1 MSRELPIRKHS
12 QAQQVGAAMLIAIF
26 ALMLVSVVAIALV
39 ISSGTDS
46 ALAGNYRTSSS
57 AYYAAV
63 AGLEEARGRL
73 LWKNADFLN
82 KTGSYTN
89 VLFDASGAQPAWCI
103 NKVLYITN
111 PAPGETVDPAGNN
124 PANYPDT
131 EYAVEFPGGLG
142 SATVLPYV
150 PSVSG
155 GVNVPS
161 GTLPGPSYKWV
172 RINAVNEPSL
182 KIDVN
187 GDGNTTDPATLFY
200 DPAHLNA
207 LGQASPSLVVPP
219 LLSCP
224 PGPPPFNPPATAS
237 TAVQALEITSLAVAP
252 NGGQRLLQYIVAPLI
267 ISPDAGNQNFPAAV
281 TLDDG
286 LAGGAVSLNVPTGY
300 QINGVDGCNTP
311 APPALPNSVAAI
323 GYSSSADQAYLTGQ
337 ATPNQ
342 LNYPGAPLANPPPP
356 PYTPQTPS
364 LWNIGPGSAPIPP
377 FSGPPLR
384 QSWLQ
389 PATLDAAMQDIVNSA
404 DVVIPGPATDATIRA
419 TAPTMS
425 ATNPMTIVV
434 QGDLTLAG
442 SFGAAPTGYGLLLVT
457 GTLTYHPS
465 AAWDGIV
472 LVVGGGQFLLAGHHG
487 TGGITGAVFVAQTKD
502 AAGNLLPN
510 LQATFGPSTGSA
522 TGNGIAYNSCWVK
535 TAQGPLS
542 YKVLSF
548 REIPL
553 PD

>member
-1 MSRELPIRKHS
+1 MKRESTIRKHS
-12 QAQQVGAAMLIAIF
+12 QAQQAGAAMLIAIF

-57 AYYAAV
+57 AYYAAL

-111 PAPGETVDPAGNN
+111 PAPGETVDPAGGN
-124 PANYPDT
+124 PANYQDT
-131 EYAVEFPGGLG
+131 EYVQEFPAGLG

-187 GDGNTTDPATLFY
+187 GDGNTNDPGTLFY

-207 LGQASPSLVVPP
+207 LNQASPSLVVPP

-224 PGPPPFNPPATAS
+224 PGPPPVTAPATVS

-252 NGGQRLLQYIVAPLI
+252 NGGQRLLQYVVAPLV
-267 ISPDAGNQNFPAAV
+267 ISPDAGDQNFPAAV

-286 LAGGAVSLNVPTGY
+286 LTGGAVSFNVPTGY
-300 QINGVDGCNTP
+300 QINGVNNCAA
-311 APPALPNSVAAI
+311 APQYPGSVSAI
-323 GYSSSADQAYLTGQ
+323 GYSSSADTGYITTQAS
-337 ATPNQ
+337 
-342 LNYPGAPLANPPPP
+342 LNPSDYPGAVLAPPAYQPAQPSTANLGLPLPN
-356 PYTPQTPS
+356 T
-364 LWNIGPGSAPIPP
+364 I
-377 FSGPPLR
+377 LR

-404 DVVIPGPATDATIRA
+404 DVVIQGPATDATILA
-419 TAPTMS
+419 AAPTMS
-425 ATNPMTIVV
+425 ATNPMTVV
-434 QGDLTLAG
+434 VKGDLTLAG
-442 SFGAAPTGYGLLLVT
+442 AFGAAPTGYGLLLVT
-457 GTLTYHPS
+457 GTLTFHPS

-472 LVVGGGQFLLAGHHG
+472 LVVGRGQFLLAGHHG
-487 TGGITGAVFVAQTKD
+487 TGGIVGTVFVAQTKD

-548 REIPL
+548 REIPT
-553 PD
+553 P